1 MVYLARQRQTNLWY
15 VLSSNAI
22 LISLITLLEHV
33 LHNVHE
39 YFTWT
44 LDRYGCRRVTIMG
57 SILACLG
64 FLLASFSHN
73 IVLLYLFFGAISGP
87 KLKNVDRFI

>member
-44 LDRYGCRRVTIMG
+44 GM
-57 SILACLG
+57 A
-64 FLLASFSHN
+64 
-73 IVLLYLFFGAISGP
+73 
-87 KLKNVDRFI
+87 VDG